1 MDYFVWDFIKSRV
14 HVRNYENMTD
24 LNASIVA
31 AFQDMSSEMV
41 SPTLKNME
49 KRLKLV
55 IQRQGGHVEN

>member
-1 MDYFVWDFIKSRV
+1 
-14 HVRNYENMTD
+14 MTD